1 MIENS
6 SYLKTEINN
15 YMSDTKDVKVFLD
28 TFEKLP
34 KEIYDLEKL
43 IYSNNISL
51 NEIESKKV
59 LLEKEEYSRVSSAVD
74 KSDKPLFSNE
84 EKRKTE
90 VLLRLKEDD
99 DYIELENTVKEKEQS
114 IKNMQM
120 TLSYMKMR
128 YDSMKT
134 LLRAI

>member
-59 LLEKEEYSRVSSAVD
+59 LLETKIGFE
-74 KSDKPLFSNE
+74 
-84 EKRKTE
+84 
-90 VLLRLKEDD
+90 
-99 DYIELENTVKEKEQS
+99 
-114 IKNMQM
+114 
-120 TLSYMKMR
+120 
-128 YDSMKT
+128 KT
-134 LLRAI
+134 LNLIVRICSNSC